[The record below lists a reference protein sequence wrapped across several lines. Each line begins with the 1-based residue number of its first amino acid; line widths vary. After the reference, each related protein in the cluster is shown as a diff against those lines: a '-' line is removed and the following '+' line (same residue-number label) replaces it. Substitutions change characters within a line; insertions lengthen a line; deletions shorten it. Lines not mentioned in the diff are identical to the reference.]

1 MRKVKKVYSLF
12 KRYTGSAI
20 LSPLCKLIEALLELL
35 IPLIVAKIID
45 VGIPSGDTGYIV
57 KMILL
62 MAGLGVLGLAFS
74 LTGQLFSA
82 KAATGYA
89 SSLRFELYKKTIN
102 LPFFETDKQ
111 GIPTLITRLTSDCN
125 QVQTGVNM
133 VLRLLLRS
141 PFVVFGAFAMAAVIN
156 LKLSLIVLAAIA
168 VLFVIVLAISLSSLP
183 KYHKNQVLL
192 DGVSESTRENLSG
205 VRVIR
210 AFCAED
216 RFESE
221 FKEKT
226 EKLYKGQLV
235 VARIS
240 SLLNP
245 FTYFIVNLAIVLI
258 LYFGGL
264 KVNSG
269 SLSQGEVIALYQYVL
284 QILVELIKLANLII
298 LMPKSV
304 ACLKRLSEILE
315 NESHYEIAGNSSGS
329 EGLTAETKDGG
340 AQTDLTD
347 KNENVPAVKF
357 DHVSMKY
364 YSGGENAINDFSLS
378 VGRGETIGIIGGT
391 GSGKS
396 TLVSLMPRFYD
407 VTEGTLEIDGKN
419 VNSYQIDELRGKFG
433 YVLQKSELFAGTVRE
448 NMQYGKAD
456 ATDEEIYEALKD
468 SQAKEVIDKK
478 DGGLDYMVE
487 QKGAN
492 FSGGQK
498 QRLAIARALVR
509 KPEIL
514 VLDDSSSALDY
525 ATEAKLRKALRKLPY
540 KPTTFVIS
548 QRIGMVR
555 HADKIIVLDNGKAV
569 GVGTHEELLKTCLL
583 YGEICKLQ
591 GVGGAKNA

>member
-62 MAGLGVLGLAFS
+62 MAAFGVLGLAFS

-192 DGVSESTRENLSG
+192 DGVAESTRENLSG

-216 RFESE
+216 RFETE

-329 EGLTAETKDGG
+329 ECLTTETKDGC
-340 AQTDLTD
+340 AQTNFTEE
-347 KNENVPAVKF
+347 NNNVPAVKF

-364 YSGGENAINDFSLS
+364 YSGGENAISDFSLS

-407 VTEGTLEIDGKN
+407 VTDGTLDIDGKN
-419 VNSYQIDELRGKFG
+419 VNSYKIDELRGKFG
-433 YVLQKSELFAGTVRE
+433 YVLQKSELFEGTIRE

-456 ATDEEIYEALKD
+456 ATDEEIYEALKV
-468 SQAKEVIDKK
+468 SQAKEIVDKK
-478 DGGLDYMVE
+478 EGGLNYMVK
-487 QKGAN
+487 QKGTN

-498 QRLAIARALVR
+498 QRLAIARALVK
-509 KPEIL
+509 KPEFL

-540 KPTTFVIS
+540 KPTTFIVS

-555 HADKIIVLDNGKAV
+555 RADKIIVLDNGKAV
-569 GVGTHEELLKTCLL
+569 GVGTHEELLKTCSL

-591 GVGGAKNA
+591 GVGGAENA

>member
-340 AQTDLTD
+340 AQTNLTD

-456 ATDEEIYEALKD
+456 ASDEEIYEALKD

-569 GVGTHEELLKTCLL
+569 GVGTHEELLKTCSL